1 MSLFRKDTP
10 AVAEYFEEKPQ
21 YPAQIPYAPQIV
33 VTDIQYAANSICQLC
48 HLDMATFCEYVWG
61 TQPPTSRHE
70 LADRI
75 AAWAN
80 ENRSD
85 RGTTSR

>member
-1 MSLFRKDTP
+1 MSLFKKEIDISGLPPEGVT
-10 AVAEYFEEKPQ
+10 
-21 YPAQIPYAPQIV
+21 YPAQIPYAPQV

-85 RGTTSR
+85 RNGTPSR